1 MNKLEETIKAFGD
14 ISEDC
19 FHFKFKQGN
28 NYSIYNNGFIA
39 TKSSGGNN
47 WNCVIVGDKE
57 IPKKRISK
65 WKIKING
72 NKTKQNNND
81 KYSDIYIGIGPKSFQ
96 GNLYDECWSIFS
108 GSSNVRLQNKNKNLD
123 YNNLNINLKKGDI
136 IEVIADRK
144 LGNISYSING
154 INHGLAF
161 QDIPT
166 EDVLYPTVVLYE
178 QGLSVEIV

>member
-14 ISEDC
+14 ISYDYLL
-19 FHFKFKQGN
+19 FKFRQGN
-28 NYSIYNNGFIA
+28 NYSISNNGFIA
-39 TKSSGGNN
+39 KKSSGGDN

-57 IPKKRISK
+57 IPKNRIGK

-108 GSSNVRLQNKNKNLD
+108 SSSKVFLQNKTKYFD
-123 YNNLNINLKKGDI
+123 YKNLNINIKKGDI
-136 IEVIADRK
+136 IEVIVDRK

-154 INHGLAF
+154 INYGLAF
-161 QDIPT
+161 QDIPK
-166 EDVLYPTVVLYE
+166 EDILYPTVVLYE